1 MLMPCQAALQLFTV
15 EHCACLHG
23 SHAAN
28 PACLP
33 LQEENAQMREQL
45 GVVQGSRSQLQLTR
59 SDYEVLEATKEAAG
73 EVLEDEGLG
82 EAEQQEEEKEAADSE
97 VMEEEGDKSWD
108 EQVLA

>member
-1 MLMPCQAALQLFTV
+1 
-15 EHCACLHG
+15 
-23 SHAAN
+23 
-28 PACLP
+28 

-59 SDYEVLEATKEAAG
+59 SDYKVLEAAKEAAG

-97 VMEEEGDKSWD
+97 VMEEEGDESGD